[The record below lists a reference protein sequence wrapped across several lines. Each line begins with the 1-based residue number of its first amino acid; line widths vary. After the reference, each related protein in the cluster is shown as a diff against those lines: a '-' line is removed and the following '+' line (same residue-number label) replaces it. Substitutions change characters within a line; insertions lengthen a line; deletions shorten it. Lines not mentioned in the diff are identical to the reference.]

1 MNLQAFRY
9 PDRYWAMGSYDDAIG
24 GRRRAADCDDGDG
37 AASGANDGH
46 DCRHDS
52 SHDADATGYVIGGS
66 SSADATLRQ
75 KARRGAIGSLG
86 LEGFAQ
92 RQRPAGSQSSKEMLL
107 CRLGY
112 VVRTTTGDADGTE
125 RAI

>member
-1 MNLQAFRY
+1 MDWY
-9 PDRYWAMGSYDDAIG
+9 GDAIS

-37 AASGANDGH
+37 AASGANDDH

-52 SHDADATGYVIGGS
+52 SHDADAAGYVIGGS

-75 KARRGAIGSLG
+75 MARRGAIGSLG
-86 LEGFAQ
+86 LEDFAR
-92 RQRPAGSQSSKEMLL
+92 RQRLARSQSSTETSLL
-107 CRLGY
+107 RLGC
-112 VVRTTTGDADGTE
+112 VVRTTAGDADGKV